1 MKMMK
6 AIAIFVLVAA
16 IVTAITTISIHTP
29 VALAAKTS
37 GSNGLEVADEKVHEN
52 TGGVGSSVDFNF
64 HVGTCQG
71 GHTTIALNKALGG
84 CTNVPSPSEF
94 HSPQH

>member
-16 IVTAITTISIHTP
+16 IVTAITTISIHTS

-52 TGGVGSSVDFNF
+52 TPGGFVGQQDDDSVISSF
-64 HVGTCQG
+64 
-71 GHTTIALNKALGG
+71 LGW
-84 CTNVPSPSEF
+84 
-94 HSPQH
+94 